1 MHERGRILSATRLLT
16 CLACMLLSDCGMRVP
31 DIQEVGGRAEGQRF
45 VQAVLT
51 NITCELRAALTDLH
65 QTFPKGTFIDKWGV
79 QTTLTLTY
87 DENGELAPNILW
99 SPPSPATSIFSL
111 GSGLTF
117 SSDATRINTI
127 NAYYLVSDL
136 ERAKCSD
143 EARPDGPFLLQSDL
157 KLSEWL
163 FDAVSASMTNTINFA
178 NTGLAVSQNV
188 IQHEVKFQIVTSGTL
203 SPSWA
208 LTRLVV
214 NGNGTLASGGR
225 TRTND
230 LLITFAPAAPAV
242 VAAANKQTG
251 KLAVESQPIRQGADL
266 HLSAAIAA
274 GVETAL
280 RGNGAR

>member
-1 MHERGRILSATRLLT
+1 MPALRLF
-16 CLACMLLSDCGMRVP
+16 ACAACVLLSGCGVHVP
-31 DIQEVGGRAEGQRF
+31 DIQEAGGRPEGQRF

-51 NITCELRAALTDLH
+51 NITCELRAALNDLH

-87 DENGELAPNILW
+87 DEDGALASNILW
-99 SPPSPATSIFSL
+99 TPPNPATSIFSL
-111 GSGLTF
+111 GTGVNF
-117 SSDATRINTI
+117 SSDAKRINTI

-143 EARPDGPFLLQSDL
+143 EARPHGPFLLQSDL

-163 FDAVSASMTNTINFA
+163 FDAVSASMTNTINFT

-188 IQHEVKFQIVTSGTL
+188 IQHEVKFQIVTGGTL
-203 SPSWA
+203 NPSWV
-208 LTRLVV
+208 LTRLTV
-214 NGNGTLASGGR
+214 NGNSPFASANR

-230 LLITFAPAAPAV
+230 LLITFAPAVPAV
-242 VAAANKQTG
+242 VTASKGQAS
-251 KLAVESQPIRQGADL
+251 KLAVASQPIRQGADL

-280 RGNGAR
+280 KDNSMR